1 MRVEHRTLVLAPARR
16 IFRLYQDVAAWHTW
30 DPDTRSA
37 SLDGPFA
44 VGTRGSLVP
53 TEGRPVPMVLT
64 CVEPDVRF
72 TVESRIP
79 LFRMVFEHELVPQG
93 LATRVTHR
101 VTFSGPLAVVLGRLL
116 ARRLD
121 RGLPV
126 TLANLKR
133 EAERDDA

>member
-1 MRVEHRTLVLAPARR
+1 MRVEHRTLVRAPARR
-16 IFRLYQDVAAWHTW
+16 IFRLYEDVAAWHTW

-44 VGTRGSLVP
+44 VGTRGTLVP

-79 LFRMVFEHELVPQG
+79 LFRMVFEHELVPRG
-93 LATRVTHR
+93 DAVEVVHR
-101 VTFSGPLAVVLGRLL
+101 VTFSGLLSPVIGRMLAKRLH
-116 ARRLD
+116 

-133 EAERDDA
+133 LAEAGD

>member
-1 MRVEHRTLVLAPARR
+1 MRVEHRTLVRAPARR
-16 IFRLYQDVAAWHTW
+16 IFRLYEDVAAWHTW

-44 VGTRGSLVP
+44 VGTRGTLGP

-79 LFRMVFEHELVPQG
+79 LFRMVFEHELVPRG
-93 LATRVTHR
+93 DAVEVVHR
-101 VTFSGPLAVVLGRLL
+101 VTFSGLLSPVIGRMLAKRLH
-116 ARRLD
+116 

-133 EAERDDA
+133 LAEAGD